1 MVRTAIFNFYNSMV
15 MRKMVLLLLSIASFM
30 HEVHALPNFDDAT
43 DRAVH
48 PSQKVYPNPASNYV
62 VFEVD
67 LAAEPKG
74 CFILIQDIAGRVLK
88 QLIVSAKEQQLVLDS
103 REFAPGTYSV
113 LLQNHGATLQTK
125 KLVIRQ

>member
-1 MVRTAIFNFYNSMV
+1 
-15 MRKMVLLLLSIASFM
+15 MRKTILLLLSIACLM
-30 HEVHALPNFDDAT
+30 HEVQALSNFDDAT

-48 PSQKVYPNPASNYV
+48 SIQNVYPNPASNYV

-74 CFILIQDIAGRVLK
+74 SAIIIQDIAGRVLE
-88 QLIVSAKEQQLVLDS
+88 QLSVSSKEQQLVLDS
-103 REFAPGTYSV
+103 RAFAPGTYSV
-113 LLQNHGATLQTK
+113 LLQNHGATLETK